1 MKKRYM
7 MILLAAAM
15 LSMTACGSK
24 GAEENTEESTEEST
38 EDAETSGESE
48 ELPSYDPV
56 LYEDLTSKIISMGE
70 YKGLEAVRT
79 VAEVTDEDVQSE
91 ADSSKKDYSELLT
104 VDREAQMGDTLL
116 IDFTGYVDGQT
127 SDELSG
133 TEYSL
138 ELGSGDFVP
147 GFEEQLVGVKADE
160 DVEVNVTFPED
171 YYEEMAGKD
180 ARFEVHVQSVQT
192 YDTDAWDDAFI
203 KENFGYENEEEM
215 LAAIRENLE
224 QDAEKEADENVE
236 YELVQSVLDSCEF
249 DIQDADIDLYTD
261 QMLSEYETYA
271 SMYGTDLA
279 TFLESYMGTTEEA
292 LREMFH
298 DTASF
303 RVQMTLAFHEIAKL
317 EGLEVSEEE
326 YQEMLGSLAEDYGY
340 ENTADVEKV
349 YSREMI
355 EEQLIQEK
363 AIDLIW
369 SYAVIS

>member
-1 MKKRYM
+1 MKKKYM
-7 MILLAAAM
+7 MVLLAAAM
-15 LSMTACGSK
+15 LSLTACGNK
-24 GAEENTEESTEEST
+24 DTEEAAENTESIENEASTPE
-38 EDAETSGESE
+38 
-48 ELPSYDPV
+48 YDPV
-56 LYEDLTSKIISMGE
+56 LYEDLTSKLVSMGE

-79 VAEVTDEDVQSE
+79 VAEVTDEDVQDE
-91 ADSSKKDYSELLT
+91 ADSSMKGYSEPLT
-104 VDREAQMGDTLL
+104 VDREAQMGDVLL
-116 IDFTGYVDGQT
+116 IDFTGYVDGET

-147 GFEEQLVGVKADE
+147 GFEEQLVGTKADE

-180 ARFEVHVQSVQT
+180 ARFEVHVQSVQA
-192 YDTDAWDDAFI
+192 YDKEAWDDAFI

-215 LAAIRENLE
+215 LVGIRESME
-224 QDAEKEADENVE
+224 EDAEAEADENAE
-236 YELVQSVLDSCEF
+236 YELVESLINSCEF
-249 DIQDADIDLYTD
+249 DIQEADIDLYTD

-271 SMYGTDLA
+271 SMYGTDLD
-279 TFLESYMGTTEEA
+279 TFLESYMGTTQEG

-298 DTASF
+298 DTAAF
-303 RVQMTLAFHEIAKL
+303 RVQMTLVFHEIAEL
-317 EGLEVSEEE
+317 EGLEVTEEE
-326 YQEMLGSLAEDYGY
+326 YQEMLSSLAEDYGY
-340 ENTADVEKV
+340 ENTADVEAI

-369 SYAVIS
+369 GYAVIS

>member
-1 MKKRYM
+1 MKKKYM

-15 LSMTACGSK
+15 LSLTACGSR
-24 GAEENTEESTEEST
+24 AEEEAAENTKDTESPEEE
-38 EDAETSGESE
+38 AA
-48 ELPSYDPV
+48 LPSYDPV
-56 LYEDLTSKIISMGE
+56 LYEDLTSKIVSMGE

-79 VAEVTDEDVQSE
+79 VAEVTDEDVQNE
-91 ADSSKKDYSELLT
+91 ADSSKKNYSELMT
-104 VDREAQMGDTLL
+104 VDREAQMGDILL
-116 IDFTGYVDGQT
+116 IDYTGYVDGET
-127 SDELSG
+127 SDGLSG

-147 GFEEQLVGVKADE
+147 GFEEQLVGAKAND

-171 YYEEMAGKD
+171 YYEGMAGKE
-180 ARFEVHVQSVQT
+180 ARFEVHVQTVQA
-192 YDTDAWDDAFI
+192 YDTDAWDDEFI

-215 LAAIRENLE
+215 LAAVRESME
-224 QDAEKEADENVE
+224 ADAEEEADENAE
-236 YELVQSVLDSCEF
+236 YELVESLLNSCEF
-249 DIQDADIDLYTD
+249 DIQEADVDLYTD

-279 TFLESYMGTTEEA
+279 TFLESYMGTTEEG

-298 DTASF
+298 DTAAF
-303 RVQMTLAFHEIAKL
+303 RVQMTLVFHEIAEL
-317 EGLEVSEEE
+317 EGLEVTEEE
-326 YQEMLGSLAEDYGY
+326 YQEMLSGLAEDYGY
-340 ENTADVEKV
+340 EDPADVEAV